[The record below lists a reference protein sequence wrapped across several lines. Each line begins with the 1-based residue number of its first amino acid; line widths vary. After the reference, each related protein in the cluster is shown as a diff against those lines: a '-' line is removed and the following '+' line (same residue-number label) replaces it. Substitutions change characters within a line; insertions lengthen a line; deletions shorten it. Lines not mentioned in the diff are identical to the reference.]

1 MTALP
6 TANAAARSV
15 SASGTAAAITP
26 IAIIP
31 MVTATQIDGRDARAE
46 QVHRDGRVHP
56 RPPGGGEECEEDD
69 AVDPATGSPCIV
81 CAIWPM

>member
-1 MTALP
+1 MP
-6 TANAAARSV
+6 IANAAARSV

-31 MVTATQIDGRDARAE
+31 MVTAIQIEGVMCAPNRFIVTVALTHAHQAAARNAKKTTPSSQE
-46 QVHRDGRVHP
+46 
-56 RPPGGGEECEEDD
+56 
-69 AVDPATGSPCIV
+69 GSPCIV